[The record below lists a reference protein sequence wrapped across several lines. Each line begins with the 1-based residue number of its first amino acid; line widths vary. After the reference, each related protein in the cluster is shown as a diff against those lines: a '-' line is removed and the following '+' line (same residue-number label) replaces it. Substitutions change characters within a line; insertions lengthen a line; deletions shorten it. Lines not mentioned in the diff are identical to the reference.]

1 MGTLKALWILIL
13 AWILLFMQEGAA
25 AQQFQ
30 SSSMY
35 CNKKAP
41 LTTGN
46 SANNANFYLYFLKFY
61 LKVVDRT
68 YLKVASSVFVETPT

>member
-1 MGTLKALWILIL
+1 MGTLKALWILVL
-13 AWILLFMQEGAA
+13 AWILLFMQEGT

-46 SANNANFYLYFLKFY
+46 SANNVHLLLFVFLKI
-61 LKVVDRT
+61 L
-68 YLKVASSVFVETPT
+68 SESGG

>member
-46 SANNANFYLYFLKFY
+46 SANNVHLLLFVFLKI
-61 LKVVDRT
+61 L
-68 YLKVASSVFVETPT
+68 SESGG